1 MKNLNE
7 FYIIESRDG
16 LFYAPSICVGEF
28 IEVELRDYTTTYVG
42 DQGYSILKSK
52 LELER
57 ESNWLLE
64 RHGFKISKFK
74 VDIVKVCEVNDD

>member
-1 MKNLNE
+1 MRNLNE

-42 DQGYSILKSK
+42 EQGYSILKSK
-52 LELER
+52 LER
-57 ESNWLLE
+57 ESHWLLE

-74 VDIVKVCEVNDD
+74 VDIVKVCEVGGE